1 MIVTAILMQSVE
13 QLDTLREHVKQWRN
27 DKLSIAFVPTM
38 GNLHQGHLSLV
49 RRAQELA
56 DKVVVSVFV
65 NPLQFDDKNDL
76 SAYPRTLDTDLIKLE
91 SVDCDLVFTPTAN
104 VIYPNGMDKQTVI
117 TVPGMD
123 DKLCGQARAGHFD
136 GVATVV
142 AILFNMVQADVAVFG
157 EKDYQQLL
165 LIRKMVNDLN
175 IPINIVSGDTY
186 REKNGLAMSSRN
198 QYLTAEQRD
207 IAADLYQNLLVI
219 KNKIEQGEE
228 DFASLEQDTV
238 KHLQESGFIPDY
250 VDIRRADNL
259 ERAQRGDKSLRILVA
274 ARLGNA
280 RLIDNIVCNLA

>member
-1 MIVTAILMQSVE
+1 MQSVE
-13 QLDTLREHVKQWRN
+13 SVDELRQQIKQWR
-27 DKLSIAFVPTM
+27 DKQLSIAFVPTM

-49 RRAQELA
+49 NRAQELA

-76 SAYPRTLDTDLIKLE
+76 SAYPRTLADDLKQLE
-91 SVDCDLVFTPTAN
+91 FVACDVVFTPTAD
-104 VIYPNGMDKQTVI
+104 VIYPNGMEKQTII

-123 DKLCGQARAGHFD
+123 DKLCGQARPGHFD

-142 AILFNMVQADVAVFG
+142 AKLFNMVQADVAVFG

-165 LIRKMVNDLN
+165 LIKKMVSDLN
-175 IPINIVSGDTY
+175 IPINIIGATTH

-198 QYLTAEQRD
+198 QYLSAQQRD
-207 IAADLYQNLLVI
+207 DAADLYQSLLLV
-219 KNKIEQGEE
+219 KEQLEQGEE
-228 DFASLEQDTV
+228 DFSALEQAAFEN
-238 KHLQESGFIPDY
+238 LQALGFIPDY

-259 ERAQRGDKSLRILVA
+259 EQAKIGDKSLRILVA

-280 RLIDNIVCNLA
+280 RLIDNIACNLA

>member
-1 MIVTAILMQSVE
+1 MQAVE
-13 QLDTLREHVKQWRN
+13 QLDALREQVKQWRN

-56 DKVVVSVFV
+56 DKVIVSVFV

-76 SAYPRTLDTDLIKLE
+76 SAYPRTLDADLLKLE
-91 SVDCDLVFTPTAN
+91 SVNCDLVFTPTAN

-117 TVPGMD
+117 TVPDMD

-142 AILFNMVQADVAVFG
+142 AKLFNMVQADVAVFG

-175 IPINIVSGDTY
+175 IPINIVAGETY
-186 REKNGLAMSSRN
+186 REENGLAMSSRN

-207 IAADLYQNLLVI
+207 IAADLYQNLLDI
-219 KNKIEQGEE
+219 KNKIEQGED
-228 DFASLEQDTV
+228 DFAFLEQETV
-238 KHLQESGFIPDY
+238 KRLQESGFIPDY

-259 ERAQRGDKSLRILVA
+259 ERAQKRDRSLRVLVA

-280 RLIDNIVCNLA
+280 RLIDNIACNLA